1 MIILKGQVP
10 HTTHSYTKHSHK
22 KKTSRK
28 RKQKKAK
35 YTSIK
40 QRKAILAL
48 SCLIIYILF
57 HPLKKHKA
65 NPRFWGSK
73 YPKIFPLQGLQGKQR
88 LWRHRWVV
96 AILLYSGR
104 YRPSDKGRGAP
115 GHSDPEIIR
124 IKFFGPLGA
133 ASVWSKNKRGA
144 QASQAPPLDLPLLYT
159 KWAVDHS
166 PTPISQNVIC
176 LVRWHKQTSLRS

>member
-10 HTTHSYTKHSHK
+10 HTTHSYTKHSHI

-28 RKQKKAK
+28 RNSRQQKKAK

-40 QRKAILAL
+40 ERKAILAL

-65 NPRFWGSK
+65 NRRFGDLK
-73 YPKIFPLQGLQGKQR
+73 YHKIFPLQGLQGKQR

-96 AILLYSGR
+96 AILLYSGGS
-104 YRPSDKGRGAP
+104 RPSDKGGAP
-115 GHSDPEIIR
+115 CHPDPEIR
-124 IKFFGPLGA
+124 GGRVSKKFFSALRTQPQFGLKIRGGLG
-133 ASVWSKNKRGA
+133 
-144 QASQAPPLDLPLLYT
+144 LPSSSPRSATVLY
-159 KWAVDHS
+159 KVGHW
-166 PTPISQNVIC
+166 P
-176 LVRWHKQTSLRS
+176 

>member
-10 HTTHSYTKHSHK
+10 HTTHSYTKHSHTPP

-28 RKQKKAK
+28 RNSRQQKKAK

-65 NPRFWGSK
+65 NWRFWDSK
-73 YPKIFPLQGLQGKQR
+73 YRKIFSLQGLQGKQR

-96 AILLYSGR
+96 AISLYSGGS
-104 YRPSDKGRGAP
+104 RPSDKGRRGP
-115 GHSDPEIIR
+115 GHLDPEIMR
-124 IKFFGPLGA
+124 GKRSPKKFFRPFG
-133 ASVWSKNKRGA
+133 RGL
-144 QASQAPPLDLPLLYT
+144 SI
-159 KWAVDHS
+159 V
-166 PTPISQNVIC
+166 
-176 LVRWHKQTSLRS
+176 

>member
-22 KKTSRK
+22 KKRVENE
-28 RKQKKAK
+28 RQQKKA
-35 YTSIK
+35 TSIK

-48 SCLIIYILF
+48 SCLIIYILKF

-65 NPRFWGSK
+65 NQRFWGSK
-73 YPKIFPLQGLQGKQR
+73 YRKIFPLQGLQGKQR

-104 YRPSDKGRGAP
+104 SRPSDKGRGAP
-115 GHSDPEIIR
+115 GHPDPEIR
-124 IKFFGPLGA
+124 RRGLQKKLSSPSGA
-133 ASVWSKNKRGA
+133 VSVWSKNKRGA
-144 QASQAPPLDLPLLYT
+144 GLPRLL
-159 KWAVDHS
+159 
-166 PTPISQNVIC
+166 P
-176 LVRWHKQTSLRS
+176 